1 MPSPKPV
8 HSSQPVLLLS
18 QPDVAALLTMPDCI
32 RAVEAAFRLYGE
44 GKAGKPGVLGVHTDG
59 GGFHIKAG
67 ILSSGDRPYFV
78 AKVNGN
84 FPQNP
89 QKHGLPTIQGVL
101 MLADASNSTP
111 LALMDSIE
119 ITNLRTGAATGIAAK
134 YLARKD
140 SATALICG
148 CGVQARTQLQALQA
162 VLPLRK
168 IFAYSI
174 DPEQA
179 KQFAAKMSDELRIE
193 VEAVADFRSVISKCD
208 VCVTCTPAQKW
219 FLGAADVPEGMF
231 VAAVGADNEHKQELE
246 PALLAKAKV
255 VTDITDQ
262 CAVMGDLHHAI
273 ATGVCTRE
281 GVHAE
286 LGEIVAGKKPGRSSS
301 QEITIFDSTGMA
313 LQDVAAAIAV
323 YEAALRSGTAKTFP
337 LA

>member
-1 MPSPKPV
+1 MNT
-8 HSSQPVLLLS
+8 SSKAAPGAGPLLLS
-18 QPDVAALLTMPDCI
+18 KTDVAALLTMPDCI

-84 FPQNP
+84 FPQNR
-89 QKHGLPTIQGVL
+89 QNYDLPTIQGVL
-101 MLADASNSTP
+101 VLADARNGTP
-111 LALMDSIE
+111 LAIMDSSE

-148 CGVQARTQLQALQA
+148 CGVQARTQLLALQA

-168 IFAYSI
+168 VFAYSI
-174 DPEQA
+174 DHEQA
-179 KQFAAKMSDELRIE
+179 KQFAAKMSEELKIE
-193 VEAVADFRSVISKCD
+193 VEAITDFRSVISKCD
-208 VCVTCTPAQKW
+208 VCVTCTSAQKW
-219 FLGAADVPEGMF
+219 FLGADDVPEGMF
-231 VAAVGADNEHKQELE
+231 VAAVGADNEQKQELE

-262 CAVMGDLHHAI
+262 CVVMGDLHHAI
-273 ATGVCTRE
+273 VAGVCTRDD
-281 GVHAE
+281 VHAE
-286 LGEIVAGKKPGRSSS
+286 LGEVVAGKKPGRTSSN
-301 QEITIFDSTGMA
+301 EITIFDSTGMA

-323 YEAALRSGTAKTFP
+323 YEAVRLQGGSTFSFIG
-337 LA
+337 